1 MSMSNFMRSSKMR
14 SLTVLV
20 VVWAFVLGLAVGP
33 QPARAL
39 DFGGAIGDL
48 VKIFGIGW
56 VVNKFSDDIDD
67 AINDLLAQREAEIAN
82 ATKVVPIL
90 RVAEGGN
97 NAIGAAQVMGP
108 EAQVKKCSAVAELEL
123 SIGELRGR
131 ALLPISTKRNVTSSV
146 KGIEGVGVSANIK
159 FPI

>member
-1 MSMSNFMRSSKMR
+1 MRMKMGEKIR
-14 SLTVLV
+14 TLTVLV
-20 VVWAFVLGLAVGP
+20 VVWAFVLGMAVGP

-67 AINDLLAQREAEIAN
+67 AINDLLQQRDAEIAN

-90 RVAEGGN
+90 RVGEGGGT
-97 NAIGAAQVMGP
+97 AVGAAQVQGP
-108 EAQVKKCSAVAELEL
+108 
-123 SIGELRGR
+123 R
-131 ALLPISTKRNVTSSV
+131 AK
-146 KGIEGVGVSANIK
+146 
-159 FPI
+159 

>member
-1 MSMSNFMRSSKMR
+1 MMRMSERMRT
-14 SLTVLV
+14 LTVLV
-20 VVWAFVLGLAVGP
+20 VVWAFVLGMAVGP

-67 AINDLLAQREAEIAN
+67 AINDLLQQRDAEIAN

-90 RVAEGGN
+90 RVGEGGGT
-97 NAIGAAQVMGP
+97 AVGAAQVQGP
-108 EAQVKKCSAVAELEL
+108 EAKVKQCSAVAELEL
-123 SIGELRGR
+123 SVGDLRGR
-131 ALLPISTKRNVTSSV
+131 ALLPVSTKSNITSSI
-146 KGIEGVGVSANIK
+146 KGISGVGVSANIK